1 VPNDYPGRRLQ
12 IRGSAN
18 GNASGVLATSLL
30 KGISSLSGAHEKR
43 GGRLL
48 LLTELFPPAVGGS
61 AVLFH
66 GIYSRVR
73 DADVGVVTE
82 RGARPTE
89 SDRQES
95 FAIFPRA
102 IATRRWGLGHPAA
115 LLHHLRVAFQ
125 LRLLAPRRR
134 GLVHCARAL
143 PEGLAALLC
152 RASGG
157 PRYVCWAHGEDLAMA
172 QGSREYTFITR
183 LVYRHAAAALANSRN
198 TADMLEAMGVPREKV
213 LVVYP
218 AVDPERFHPSV
229 DGAGVRARYGGR
241 DDVVLLSVGRLQRRK
256 GHDVAIHAVAALRDE
271 LPQLRYVIAGDGEER
286 ARLERLVDEY
296 GLRGHV
302 FFAGAVPEHEL
313 PAYYAACDIFLLPNR
328 VDDGDI
334 EGFGIVFLEAAAAG
348 KPVIGGDSGG
358 VPEAVERDSTGL
370 LVDGASVADVA
381 AAIRQL
387 ALSEETRMRF
397 GAAGRAR
404 ARDQFS
410 WQRAAAI
417 VSALQTRLAAE

>member
-1 VPNDYPGRRLQ
+1 VNLREGRGR
-12 IRGSAN
+12 
-18 GNASGVLATSLL
+18 VLAFLPSRM
-30 KGISSLSGAHEKR
+30 SRAHEKR
-43 GGRLL
+43 GGHLL

-66 GIYSRVR
+66 GIYSRVQ

-82 RGARPTE
+82 RGSRSADR
-89 SDRQES
+89 DRQEP

-102 IATRRWGLGHPAA
+102 IATRRWGLGHPLA

-125 LRLLAPRRR
+125 LRLLAPRRHAI
-134 GLVHCARAL
+134 VHCARAL

-172 QGSREYTFITR
+172 QGSREYTFITK
-183 LVYRHAAAALANSRN
+183 LVYRHAAAALANSQN
-198 TADMLEAMGVPREKV
+198 TADMLAAMGVPREKV
-213 LVVYP
+213 HVVYP
-218 AVDPERFHPSV
+218 AVDPERFHPGV
-229 DGAGVRARYGGR
+229 DGTSVRARYAGR
-241 DDVVLLSVGRLQRRK
+241 DDIVLLSVGRLQRRK
-256 GHDVAIHAVAALRDE
+256 GHDVAIHAVAALRAE
-271 LPQLRYVIAGDGEER
+271 IPQLRYVIAGDGEER
-286 ARLERLVDEY
+286 ARLEQLVAEHD
-296 GLRGHV
+296 LRDHV
-302 FFAGAVPEHEL
+302 FFAGAVPESEL

-328 VDDGDI
+328 IDGGDI
-334 EGFGIVFLEAAAAG
+334 EGFGIVFLEAAATG
-348 KPVIGGDSGG
+348 KPVIAGDSGG
-358 VPEAVERDSTGL
+358 VPEAVARDSTGL

-381 AAIRQL
+381 TAIRQL
-387 ALSEETRMRF
+387 AQSKEARMRL

-417 VSALQTRLAAE
+417 VSGLQTRLASE